1 MKHAHRT
8 ALRFV
13 AYAAAVATPLA
24 VFACS
29 SDEARA
35 CRVGTDCASGICSED
50 GQCVAPGTT
59 SPTGDGATTE
69 TSKDGGSEL
78 VDATNIDA
86 ALPGC
91 VQNKDGVITR
101 AEVPLQAGLRA
112 TYRVAKDPVEVSTT
126 AGQPVDGGSRRLWDY
141 SGTFGSDQSILVETL
156 PLAGKWYDAK
166 FANATYATRLAE
178 SSDLLGVFEVSQG
191 GITLRG
197 VVSPSDGAKRTELSY
212 APAPAVLAFPLQVGA
227 KWTTKADI
235 SGVAPATSGGDAYT
249 VTGASEQYE
258 AEADAEGEL
267 RTPFGSFQV
276 IRVRTTL
283 TRTLPSF
290 VWPFSTATKIR
301 QYAWVAECFGTVA
314 TAVSKSDEPNAE
326 FRPAE
331 LRRLAP

>member
-13 AYAAAVATPLA
+13 APLLAVTGPLA

-59 SPTGDGATTE
+59 SPTGDAATTE
-69 TSKDGGSEL
+69 TTKDGGSEL
-78 VDATNIDA
+78 VDATLIDA

-91 VQNKDGVITR
+91 VPNKDGVITR

-112 TYRVAKDPVEVSTT
+112 TYRVAKNPVEVSTT
-126 AGQPVDGGSRRLWDY
+126 AGQSVDGGSRRLWDY

-156 PLAGKWYDAK
+156 PLAGKWYASK
-166 FANATYATRLAE
+166 FANATYATRLSE
-178 SSDLLGVFEVSQG
+178 SSDLVGVFEVSQG

-197 VVSPSDGAKRTELSY
+197 VVSPSDGDKRTELSY

-227 KWTTKADI
+227 KWTTNADI
-235 SGVAPATSGGDAYT
+235 SGVAPATSGGTAYS
-249 VTGASEQYE
+249 VSGATESYV
-258 AEADAEGEL
+258 AEADAAGEL
-267 RTPFGSFQV
+267 RTPFGSFEV
-276 IRVRTTL
+276 IRVKTVLVRKLSWLGWPVSNTT
-283 TRTLPSF
+283 
-290 VWPFSTATKIR
+290 IR
-301 QYAWVAECFGTVA
+301 QYAWVTECFGTVA
-314 TAVSKSDEPNAE
+314 TAVSKDNESDEE